1 TLTNHQRFAP
11 KHPNSVFVN
20 QKFLTLG
27 IPIPILPFT
36 LAVNKNFVYGYAQ
49 QGNLTIEQQV
59 GKDYKLGV
67 SYTYTHGS
75 HLNRPRDINSTDP
88 LRLATNFRNALA
100 AGLRSEERRVGK
112 GARTR

>member
-1 TLTNHQRFAP
+1 MIRRPPRSTLFPYT
-11 KHPNSVFVN
+11 
-20 QKFLTLG
+20 TLFRS
-27 IPIPILPFT
+27 PILPFT

-100 AGLRSEERRVGK
+100 AGLSFSSPLTVAAPAGNIDRKSVV
-112 GARTR
+112 